1 MTFPAFGVIT
11 GVVSE
16 DAAIKPG
23 GRVAC
28 LDRETMEV
36 VDTVVTDQYGVYRFE
51 FLDTAK
57 KYLVLAVD
65 DDSVNTNTPGST
77 PPSGRYLRLI
87 VGMNSGDSSY
97 KGMVEVEVASTAGGA
112 DITTTGTL
120 VTATGYSN
128 SDVPSRLVDNNASN
142 GWLVGVGVS
151 TPYVVIDL
159 GSSQPVHEVRI
170 KSHTATTYAPRELV
184 VQLSDDAIRWDTVA
198 IYADPAAWTSGE
210 VKTIVLGP
218 RPDATTYNSD
228 AKNAVVADHVVPVEG
243 YRDWDG
249 FYRALLRVSPNL
261 ADITFFDHPRMRMA
275 SLASTSNTANDLRTG
290 LSTSL
295 GARMTPVRTRTQS
308 ALPGPYYPHDP
319 GSQRTL
325 ITALA
330 SAWSAHASYSLLVV
344 AELPHV
350 DDVVLLGSAGAF
362 CSDAFMTPH
371 KQGLMV
377 SRRAIVARHTISNS
391 TVNMKCT
398 THTPASPLPAK
409 IMVTMVVTGA
419 TKVELFVDDTL
430 VATTTH
436 TNGASGDSNSDY
448 STDVTLSTR
457 RAGAL
462 PVAVSCVARF
472 PAALSAAQVAA
483 LHAARTAVPSVV
495 TRTFADTV
503 KAMRPVHYLKLD
515 NPDPAL
521 MTDEMLGGVLI
532 KSAAGSLTA
541 TTEFTPGV
549 PALTF
554 SGAWVRPA
562 NPFPVMSGGNG
573 LGVLLWLRM
582 AALPGG
588 TITLAGV
595 FDASGNRQQFSFGL
609 TAAGKF
615 NILTGSS
622 GNWTLDAP
630 ALSTNTDYMLLVQ
643 TYTGAEYGPCTEVF
657 VNGVLAQRLT
667 FPAGA
672 NEIVHNNSA
681 DTNRLFTVGAAR
693 AGGNGVNAAF
703 SGTLG
708 HAALFNRSLSA
719 EEVATLYAAR
729 TL

>member
-51 FLDTAK
+51 FLDTSK

-87 VGMNSGDSSY
+87 VGMNSGDNGY

-112 DITTTGTL
+112 DITTTGTP
-120 VTATGYSN
+120 VTATAYVN
-128 SDVPSRLVDNNASN
+128 SDAPSRLVDNNASN
-142 GWLVGVGVS
+142 GWYVNNYVL

-170 KSHTATTYAPRELV
+170 QSHNTYAYVPRELV
-184 VQLSDDAIRWDTVA
+184 VQLSDDAVRWDTVA
-198 IYADPAAWTSGE
+198 IYADPAAWTAGGF
-210 VKTIVLGP
+210 KTIVLGP
-218 RPDATTYNSD
+218 RPDVTTYNSD

-261 ADITFFDHPRMRMA
+261 ADITFFDHHRMRMA
-275 SLASTSNTANDLRTG
+275 SLAGVSNGSNDLRTG
-290 LSTSL
+290 IGTSI
-295 GARMTPVRTRTQS
+295 GARLTTCARRTQS
-308 ALPGPYYPHDP
+308 ALPSPYYPHDP
-319 GSQRTL
+319 GAQRTL
-325 ITALA
+325 ITALGT
-330 SAWSAHASYSLLVV
+330 AWSAHASYTILAVV
-344 AELPHV
+344 DLPHI
-350 DDVVLLGSAGAF
+350 DDVVLLGSLGAF

-371 KQGLMV
+371 KQGLAV
-377 SRRAIVARHTISNS
+377 SRRSIVARHTISND
-391 TVNMKCT
+391 TNNMKCT
-398 THTPASPLPAK
+398 THAPAAPLPEK
-409 IMVTMVVTGA
+409 FMVTMVVTGA

-436 TNGASGDSNSDY
+436 TNGVSSDSNSDHSY
-448 STDVTLSTR
+448 DVMLSAR
-457 RAGAL
+457 RAGAR

-483 LHAARTAVPSVV
+483 LHTARTAVPSVV
-495 TRTFADTV
+495 PRTFADTV
-503 KAMRPVHYLKLD
+503 KAMRPIHYLKLD
-515 NPDPAL
+515 NADPAL
-521 MTDEMLGGVLI
+521 MTDEMLGGVLT
-532 KSAAGSLTA
+532 KSTAGTLTA
-541 TTEFTPGV
+541 ATEFTPGV

-554 SGAWVRPA
+554 SGAWVRPI
-562 NPFPVMSGGNG
+562 NPFPVMPGGNG
-573 LGVLLWLRM
+573 LGVLMWLRM

-595 FDASGNRQQFSFGL
+595 FDASGNRQQLSFGL

-615 NILTGSS
+615 SITPGGS
-622 GNWTLDAP
+622 GGWTLDAP
-630 ALSTNTDYMLLVQ
+630 ALSINTDYMVLVQ
-643 TYTGAEYGPCTEVF
+643 AHTDAEYGPCTEVF

-667 FPAGA
+667 YHAGA
-672 NEIVHNNSA
+672 NEIVHNNNA

-693 AGGNGVNAAF
+693 ASGNGVNAPF

-729 TL
+729 AL